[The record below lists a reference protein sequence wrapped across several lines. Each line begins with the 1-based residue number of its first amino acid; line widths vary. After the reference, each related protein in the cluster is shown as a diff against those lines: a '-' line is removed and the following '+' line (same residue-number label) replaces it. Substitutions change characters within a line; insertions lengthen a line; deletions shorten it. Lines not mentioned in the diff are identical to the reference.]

1 MRRTN
6 TCGEMGKKHIGK
18 KASLSGWCHS
28 RRDHGGVIFI
38 DLRDR
43 YGMTQIV
50 FEPEQKEIF
59 SVAEKLRREDVIA
72 AEGKVRARPK
82 GMSNPNMATGE
93 IEVLVE
99 KLEILNRAET
109 PPIEIDDRMEI
120 NEDMRLKYRYLDL
133 RRPKMQHHLAVRHKT
148 AKAVREY
155 FDQQG
160 FLEIETPMLGKSTP
174 EGARDY
180 LVPSRVNPGR
190 FYALPQS
197 PQLFKQLLMVSGCDK
212 YFQIV
217 KCFRDEDL
225 RADRQPEFTQID
237 VEQSFIDE
245 EDIYLLIEG
254 LIKKIWKD
262 VLGITLKTPFPRL
275 LYAEAMDN
283 YGIDKPD
290 LRFGLELVD
299 VSDIVADSKFE
310 IFKKAVNEGGMV
322 KCLNAKGCGNFSRK
336 DIEELTRLAAVHGAK
351 GLAWIK
357 VTDNGMES
365 SIVKFFDAP
374 LQKRLAQ
381 KTEAKKDDLLLFVAD
396 VKHAVVNAA
405 LANLRLELGKRLKLM
420 DPAKYVFTWIVDF
433 PLVEFDE
440 TEQRYM
446 ALHHPFT
453 SPKDEDLAL
462 LDKDPS
468 KVRAKAYD
476 ITLNGVELGGGSI
489 RIHRSDTQQKIFSIL
504 GLSREEA
511 QQKFGFLLE
520 AFKYGAPPHG
530 GLALGMDR
538 LVAILTG
545 NESIREVIAFPKTK
559 AAESLMENAPSEVN
573 EAQLKEL
580 HLRLD
585 IVKVPQADA
594 LFRKIIDALE
604 KEKMEHEVM
613 EHKAVYT
620 SQEAADVRGTTLEQG
635 CKALVCKIEKGFV
648 QIVLSAAKEL
658 DLRKAKKELDVQ
670 FAELADAED
679 VKKISG
685 VSIGAVPPFGN
696 LFGLKVY
703 VDKSVLDNKE
713 VAFNAGLHTKSIK
726 MKASDLVKVTGA
738 KIVSVSH

>member
-133 RRPKMQHHLAVRHKT
+133 RRPKMQHHLAIRHKT

-160 FLEIETPMLGKSTP
+160 FLEIETPMLGKSTQ

-275 LYAEAMDN
+275 LYAEAMDK
-283 YGIDKPD
+283 YGTDKPD

-299 VSDIVADSKFE
+299 VSDIAADSKFE

-420 DPAKYVFTWIVDF
+420 DPTKYIFTWIVDF

-489 RIHRSDTQQKIFSIL
+489 RIHRSDTQQKIFLIL

-538 LVAILTG
+538 LVAMLTG

-658 DLRKAKKELDVQ
+658 DLKKAKKELDVQ

>member
-180 LVPSRVNPGR
+180 LVPSRVNPGK

-299 VSDIVADSKFE
+299 VSDIAADSKFE

-504 GLSREEA
+504 GLSPEEA